1 MLSLNWFVISVNDL
15 GKKKNPRTHSF
26 LPEGTPVCYWEEFPK
41 SEMSLA
47 SYFLEVK
54 SPGRKKKI
62 IEGIQVHRTITL
74 MNNACVFHNVP

>member
-15 GKKKNPRTHSF
+15 EKKNPHTHSS
-26 LPEGTPVCYWEEFPK
+26 LPEGTLVCYWETFPK

-54 SPGRKKKI
+54 SPGKKFYI
-62 IEGIQVHRTITL
+62 RYTGAQDNHSDE
-74 MNNACVFHNVP
+74 